1 MCELLG
7 MSFNQPV
14 KPSLSFRGFR
24 QRGESNPHGW
34 GLAYYPDNSVQVIK
48 EPIKASGSSL
58 SEFVKS
64 YSQIRSGIF
73 IAHVR
78 YTSVGSKSHKNTHPF
93 QRELNGREFVF
104 AHNGTLHNYRGLNTG
119 RFKPVGKTDSE
130 HSFCH
135 IINCIEER
143 KINQW
148 SNEHFRWLWNQ
159 LKTIN
164 NHGNFNCIFSDGE
177 YLFCYYDKSGY
188 NGLCFAQRK
197 APFNTV
203 HLVDEDFEI
212 NLSEEKVSEKK
223 DPPQKGFIIATR
235 RLTDE
240 RWENFLPEEL
250 IIFKKGDIIF
260 SSSGRDNGSFQ
271 TSPDEKE
278 LNILRV
284 LRQSPHKVSLIS
296 IYQTLNSPKEEITPA
311 IHSLLCKGFIKQ
323 DSRDRVKWDHDDAT
337 YYTEP
342 CKREE
347 INGLIGK

>member
-7 MSFNQPV
+7 MSFNQSV
-14 KPSLSFRGFR
+14 SPSLSFRGFR
-24 QRGESNPHGW
+24 QRGERNPHGW
-34 GLAYYPDNSVQVIK
+34 GLAYYPDNSVQLIK

-64 YSQIRSGIF
+64 YSQIRSKIF

-93 QRELNGREFVF
+93 QRELHGKEFVF
-104 AHNGTLHNYRGLNTG
+104 AHNGTLHNYKGLPIG
-119 RFKPVGKTDSE
+119 RFKPVGETDSE
-130 HSFCH
+130 HAFCH
-135 IINCIEER
+135 ILNCIEER

-164 NHGNFNCIFSDGE
+164 NYGNFNCIFSDGE
-177 YLFCYYDKSGY
+177 YLFCYHDKSGY

-212 NLSEEKVSEKK
+212 NLSERK
-223 DPPQKGFIIATR
+223 DPSQKGFIIATR

-240 RWENFLPEEL
+240 RWENFHTGEL
-250 IIFKKGDIIF
+250 IVFRDGNIIF
-260 SSSGRDNGSFQ
+260 SSSNRNTKQFS
-271 TSPDEKE
+271 TTINENE
-278 LNILRV
+278 LNILRI
-284 LRQSPHKVSLIS
+284 LRQNPHRLSLRTICDNIGS
-296 IYQTLNSPKEEITPA
+296 SREELLPL
-311 IHSLLCKGFIKQ
+311 IHSLLCKGYIKQ

-337 YYTEP
+337 FYTESS
-342 CKREE
+342 KRAE
-347 INGLIGK
+347 IDGLIRK